1 MASFDGATNFAKL
14 IDPKVFLNW
23 IYRAD
28 SQTNRFI
35 QSGVLQNNPTIAA
48 ALLQPGRV
56 AEIPAV
62 NPLSG
67 TPNEWNDSNDITTG
81 NVTSDTEA
89 NIKMYEN
96 KAFGATDWG
105 KLVSGAD
112 ALQQIAS
119 QFGHFW
125 SNWETQLVLA
135 TVQSAFLN
143 TDIATAKTYGVNKKK
158 DLAATDFVKSLA
170 RMGDV
175 ASNTLSS
182 VVVNSAA
189 YSEMREQNL
198 IEYIQ
203 PSTGGNPIAAYQG
216 MAIIQ
221 DDSIPVAADGTTYAL
236 IFGPNAISFATATPE
251 NGIVT
256 ARDEFKS
263 GGVAAI
269 IQKRVTS
276 LHVNGT
282 TIDLGKTS
290 ADSYRADLLAGTK
303 PLFKVAGDP
312 RNIQIVKYGFKVAS
326 DYVVP
331 TINTKAAAAS
341 GTGSSTGTT
350 SGTGTS
356 TGK

>member
-1 MASFDGATNFAKL
+1 MASFDGSTKLANL

-28 SQTNRFI
+28 SQTNHFI
-35 QSGVLQNNPTIAA
+35 QSGVLQNNPTIAS

-67 TPNEWNDSNDITTG
+67 TPSEWNDSNDIVTG
-81 NVTSDTEA
+81 NVDSDTEA
-89 NIKMYEN
+89 NIKLYEN

-143 TDIATAKTYGVNKKK
+143 TDIATAKAFNVGTEK
-158 DLAATDFVKSLA
+158 DLSATDFVKSLA

-189 YSEMREQNL
+189 YSEMRQQNL

-203 PSTGGNPIAAYQG
+203 PSAGGNPIAAYQG

-221 DDSIPVAADGTTYAL
+221 DDSIPVGTDGKTYAL

-251 NGIVT
+251 DGIVN

-269 IQKRVTS
+269 IQKRVTA

-290 ADSYRADLLAGTK
+290 ADTYRADLLAGTK

-312 RNIQIVKYGFKVAS
+312 RNIQIVKYGFKVAPE
-326 DYVVP
+326 YVVP
-331 TINTKAAAAS
+331 KINSKTV
-341 GTGSSTGTT
+341 SSTKP
-350 SGTGTS
+350 SS
-356 TGK
+356 LGK